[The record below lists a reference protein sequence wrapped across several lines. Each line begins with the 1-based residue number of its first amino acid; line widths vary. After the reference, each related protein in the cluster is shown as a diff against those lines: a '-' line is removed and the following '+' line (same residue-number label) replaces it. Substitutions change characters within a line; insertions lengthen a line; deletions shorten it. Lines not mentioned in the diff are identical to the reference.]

1 MRTSIHRSRT
11 AAATR
16 SSQVDGRALS
26 AGSVK
31 SLPGTSSAHST
42 DSWAPSATGSPAV
55 GKLLL
60 KRCADRVL
68 KVGMELGGNAPFIVM
83 DDADIDAAVDGAMI
97 AKMRHSAEV
106 CTAANR
112 LFAHASVAEEFTDK
126 LAAAMGALRVGNGMD
141 GDTAVGPMINAE
153 AAIPIRNIT

>member
-1 MRTSIHRSRT
+1 
-11 AAATR
+11 
-16 SSQVDGRALS
+16 
-26 AGSVK
+26 
-31 SLPGTSSAHST
+31 
-42 DSWAPSATGSPAV
+42 
-55 GKLLL
+55 
-60 KRCADRVL
+60 
-68 KVGMELGGNAPFIVM
+68 M

-97 AKMRHSAEV
+97 AKMQHSAEV

-153 AAIPIRNIT
+153 AISSIDGLVQAAIGDGANAAVGGSADRGAGVLLRRPSSGMCR